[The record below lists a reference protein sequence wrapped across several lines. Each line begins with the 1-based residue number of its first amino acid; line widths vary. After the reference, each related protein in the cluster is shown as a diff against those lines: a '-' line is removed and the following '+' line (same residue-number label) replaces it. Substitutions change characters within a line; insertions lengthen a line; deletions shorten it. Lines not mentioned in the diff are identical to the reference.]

1 MKWDNKGDLEIDFYK
16 PLLKTD
22 LPLIKN
28 LLKTLAKSVL
38 LPFQLTAASSATGA
52 VVHKKMFRSR
62 RPSNLTQIR
71 RD

>member
-16 PLLKTD
+16 TLLKTD

-28 LLKTLAKSVL
+28 LLKSVL
-38 LPFQLTAASSATGA
+38 LPFQLTAAPSVTGA
-52 VVHKKMFRSR
+52 VVHKKMFRSG
-62 RPSNLTQIR
+62 RPSDLARIR

>member
-28 LLKTLAKSVL
+28 LLKSVL
-38 LPFQLTAASSATGA
+38 LPFQLTAAPSATGA
-52 VVHKKMFRSR
+52 VVHKKMFRSG
-62 RPSNLTQIR
+62 RPSDLARIR
-71 RD
+71 

>member
-28 LLKTLAKSVL
+28 LLKSVL
-38 LPFQLTAASSATGA
+38 LPFQLTAAPSATGA
-52 VVHKKMFRSR
+52 VVHKKMFRSG
-62 RPSNLTQIR
+62 RPSDLARIR
-71 RD
+71 QD

>member
-28 LLKTLAKSVL
+28 LLKSVL
-38 LPFQLTAASSATGA
+38 LPFQLTAAPSATGA
-52 VVHKKMFRSR
+52 VVHKKMFRSGH
-62 RPSNLTQIR
+62 PSDSARIR

>member
-1 MKWDNKGDLEIDFYK
+1 MKQDKQGDLQIDFYK
-16 PLLKTD
+16 PLLKTG

-38 LPFQLTAASSATGA
+38 LPFHLTAAPSATGA
-52 VVHKKMFRSR
+52 VVHKKMFRPG
-62 RPSNLTQIR
+62 RPSDLARIQ

>member
-28 LLKTLAKSVL
+28 LLKSVL
-38 LPFQLTAASSATGA
+38 LPFQLTAAPSATGA
-52 VVHKKMFRSR
+52 VVHKKMFRPG
-62 RPSNLTQIR
+62 RPSDLARIQ

>member
-28 LLKTLAKSVL
+28 LLKSAL
-38 LPFQLTAASSATGA
+38 LPFQLTAAPSATGA
-52 VVHKKMFRSR
+52 VVHKKMFRSG
-62 RPSNLTQIR
+62 RPSDLARIR

>member
-28 LLKTLAKSVL
+28 LLKSVL
-38 LPFQLTAASSATGA
+38 LPFQLTAAPSATGA
-52 VVHKKMFRSR
+52 VVHKKIFRSG
-62 RPSNLTQIR
+62 RPSDLPRIQ

>member
-16 PLLKTD
+16 PLLKTE

-28 LLKTLAKSVL
+28 LLKSVL
-38 LPFQLTAASSATGA
+38 LPFQLTAAPSATGA
-52 VVHKKMFRSR
+52 VVHKKMFRPGH
-62 RPSNLTQIR
+62 PSDLARIQ

>member
-28 LLKTLAKSVL
+28 LLKSVL
-38 LPFQLTAASSATGA
+38 LPFQLTAAPSATGA
-52 VVHKKMFRSR
+52 VVHKKMFRSG
-62 RPSNLTQIR
+62 RPSYLARIR
-71 RD
+71 QD

>member
-28 LLKTLAKSVL
+28 LLKSVL
-38 LPFQLTAASSATGA
+38 LPFQLTAAPSATGA
-52 VVHKKMFRSR
+52 VVHKKMFRSG
-62 RPSNLTQIR
+62 RPSDLARIR